1 MAPVKWKYFVDTIDL
16 EFKAG
21 FLGAEQREDGVIAPV
36 LGWYIQRKP
45 PKRPGWDDD
54 DASPHPNANPNANAK
69 KGSTCCTVM

>member
-1 MAPVKWKYFVDTIDL
+1 MYTHIHPHTTHTHTYHAHTRAQVMAPVKWDIIDL

-36 LGWYIQRKP
+36 LGWYIQHKP

-54 DASPHPNANPNANAK
+54 DE
-69 KGSTCCTVM
+69 